1 MVAQL
6 LWFEFLLKLVVGLP
20 LAIAPRLTVR
30 ILGLPQVSNAA
41 AFWPR
46 FTGVLLIGLA
56 LATFLQG
63 WRGQSHGLGL
73 SGSAAINACLAL
85 AMLLCLVLDQAGLTR
100 RGRLLLALTALLL
113 ATISILEAAV
123 AGSGG

>member
-6 LWFEFLLKLVVGLP
+6 LWFEFLLKLAVGLP
-20 LAIAPRLTVR
+20 LALAPRLFVR
-30 ILGLPQVSNAA
+30 LVGLPQVSSAA

-46 FTGVLLIGLA
+46 FTGVLLVGIA
-56 LATFLQG
+56 SATFLQG

-73 SGSAAINACLAL
+73 SGSAVINACLSL
-85 AMLLCLVLDQAGLTR
+85 AMLLCLVLNQAGLTR

-113 ATISILEAAV
+113 ATVSVLEAAV